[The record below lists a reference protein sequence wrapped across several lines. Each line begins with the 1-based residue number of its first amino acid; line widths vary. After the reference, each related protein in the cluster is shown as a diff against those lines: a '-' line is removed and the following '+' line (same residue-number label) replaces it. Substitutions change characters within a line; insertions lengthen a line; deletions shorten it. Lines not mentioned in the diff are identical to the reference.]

1 MAASSTFLAR
11 RTIAKSR
18 ADRHTKRMVAN
29 RLVPFAWRSRPA
41 LPPGAARP
49 ADRVAG
55 VIHVHDDLELR
66 LARSRQ
72 DVRAAQALRFRVFH
86 DEMGAAMGG
95 RGLWL
100 RRDIDRF
107 DRFCD
112 HLIVVDR
119 SRRGFRTR
127 VVGTYR
133 LLRGS
138 VALARRG
145 FYTADEFDLGP
156 LMSRAEDVLEL
167 GRSCV
172 DPGYRSRGV
181 MQILWKGIAEYLV
194 AHDIK
199 LMLGCASF
207 PGTEPDAIAH
217 ALGFLYHRHLAP
229 AEMRPRALPARH
241 VAMDRLGPDAID
253 PSLVRRQTP
262 PLVKGYLRLGGL
274 VGDGAVI
281 DHGFNTIDVCVVLPV
296 EAVKRRYVKH
306 YYRGGEQAAA

>member
-1 MAASSTFLAR
+1 
-11 RTIAKSR
+11 
-18 ADRHTKRMVAN
+18 MVAN
-29 RLVPFAWRSRPA
+29 RLVPAAWRSRPA
-41 LPPGAARP
+41 LPPGAPRP
-49 ADRVAG
+49 SDRVAG
-55 VIHVHDDLELR
+55 VIHLHDDLELR
-66 LARSRQ
+66 LARTRQ

-86 DEMGAAMGG
+86 TEMGAAMGG

-119 SRRGFRTR
+119 SKRGFRPH

-145 FYTADEFDLGP
+145 FYTADEFDLSP
-156 LMSRAEDVLEL
+156 LMARAQDVLEL

-172 DPGYRSRGV
+172 DPAYRSRGV

-207 PGTEPDAIAH
+207 PGTDPDAIGH
-217 ALGFLYHRHLAP
+217 ALSFLHQRHRLP
-229 AEMRPRALPARH
+229 DGLRPRALP
-241 VAMDRLGPDAID
+241 DRYIEMNRMPADQID
-253 PSLVRRQTP
+253 PARVRRETP
-262 PLVKGYLRLGGL
+262 PLVKGYLRLGGQ
-274 VGDGAVI
+274 VGDGAVC
-281 DHGFNTIDVCVVLPV
+281 DRGFNTIDVCVVLPV
-296 EAVKRRYVKH
+296 DAVKNRYVKH
-306 YYRGGEQAAA
+306 YYRDSEQAAA